1 MASVGSDSEEG
12 LSLNIMPM
20 LDVFSILILFLLM
33 SFSTDPVS
41 HDITSGLV
49 VPESLT
55 IRSLDEIPVITASKS
70 ELRVADQKV
79 ASIDPATSDFTQEDR
94 RGGQG
99 ALLGLH
105 QELTKIAEANKKRK
119 RAKVE
124 QEEDDPDLPPDSLT
138 MEIDKEHHFV
148 ILRRIMKSAQQAE
161 FVAFKLMVTKNSE

>member
-1 MASVGSDSEEG
+1 MASVGDSQET

-49 VPESLT
+49 IPESLT
-55 IRSLDEIPVITASKS
+55 LRSLDEIPVITATKS
-70 ELRVADQKV
+70 ELRLADQKI
-79 ASIDPATSDFTQEDR
+79 ASIDPATGDFTQADR

-99 ALLGLH
+99 ALLGLFN
-105 QELTKIAEANKKRK
+105 ELNELNEANKKRK
-119 RAKVE
+119 KPSRDD
-124 QEEDDPDLPPDSLT
+124 EDSDTPPDSLT
-138 MEIDKEHHFV
+138 MEIDKEHDFV

-161 FVAFKLMVTKNSE
+161 FIAFKLMVTKTSE